1 MKVGF
6 FSEAGYTGKVSR
18 DNLDIRTDS
27 AWVCALNATH
37 HPIPTLHQIP
47 DNTYDLGIIIIPKN
61 KEGIY
66 EYPLIDQ
73 MKRVCSKIST
83 MQESTYWYWQGGTVQ
98 SQLWYHNIL
107 QSMDIIFCHN
117 DMDLKYYRGI
127 TDVRC
132 ELMPTLMITD
142 NIKIYD
148 GERSGAMVGGN
159 WVTAYRGF
167 DSYIVGKILSDDI
180 SSPTTGRMKSD
191 ETMLDI
197 NHLPWM
203 RWTEW
208 MYELSKHKYG
218 VQLGTAAAGTF
229 NLNCAYLGIPCIGYD
244 NVNTQKYLH
253 PDLSVPD
260 GDILQARKL
269 AEKLRKDEKF
279 YLYCSNKSKEL
290 FDTIYSESKF
300 INKLSILLS
309 ENKKDNKNDKS

>member
-1 MKVGF
+1 MKIGF
-6 FSEAGYTGKVSR
+6 FSEAGYVGKITR
-18 DNLDIRTDS
+18 DNPNIRTDS
-27 AWVCALNATH
+27 AWVCALDATH
-37 HPIPTLHQIP
+37 HPILSLHQIP
-47 DNTYDLGIIIIPKN
+47 DNTYDFGIIIIPKI
-61 KEGIY
+61 KEALY
-66 EYPLIDQ
+66 DYPLIEQ
-73 MKRVCSKIST
+73 IKRVCNKVGT

-132 ELMPTLMITD
+132 ELLPTLMITD
-142 NIKIYD
+142 YIKTYE
-148 GERSGAMVGGN
+148 GERKGVMVGGN

-180 SSPTTGRMKSD
+180 TSPTTGRMKPD
-191 ETMLDI
+191 EPEFLDI
-197 NHLPWM
+197 KHLPWVQ
-203 RWTEW
+203 WLDW

-229 NLNCAYLGIPCIGYD
+229 NLNCAYLGIPCIAYN

-260 GDILQARKL
+260 GDIKQARKL
-269 AEKLRKDEKF
+269 AEKLRVDEDF
-279 YLYCSNKSKEL
+279 YLHCSKTAKSNYEQH
-290 FDTIYSESKF
+290 YSEKVFKQNIKF
-300 INKLSILLS
+300 
-309 ENKKDNKNDKS
+309 